1 MTRAP
6 VAADSEMGPD
16 ILRLCHTCRTVRP
29 IRAKH
34 CRSVSTDGIYIDI
47 YIICNFSR
55 ICDRCVAQFDHH
67 CPYIYNCVGLRN
79 RSAIASLHVC
89 IYPLPASTLLQ
100 GLVPGVHSLRG
111 RQLLH
116 HYLLRLLLHRR
127 GGLEALIHHRTY
139 RGPRLLRPWLAALRI
154 YGEKIVYIM

>member
-79 RSAIASLHVC
+79 RSAIASLHLSSTC
-89 IYPLPASTLLQ
+89 IYTSAGAGSWCSLSPWPSTAPSLSSSPATAS
-100 GLVPGVHSLRG
+100 PWRA
-111 RQLLH
+111 
-116 HYLLRLLLHRR
+116 
-127 GGLEALIHHRTY
+127 GGSYTSSDLS
-139 RGPRLLRPWLAALRI
+139 RPSSSAALAGCSPDLR
-154 YGEKIVYIM
+154 

>member
-1 MTRAP
+1 MTAALRSLITTAP
-6 VAADSEMGPD
+6 TS
-16 ILRLCHTCRTVRP
+16 TTV
-29 IRAKH
+29 
-34 CRSVSTDGIYIDI
+34 
-47 YIICNFSR
+47 
-55 ICDRCVAQFDHH
+55 
-67 CPYIYNCVGLRN
+67 L
-79 RSAIASLHVC
+79 ASGTGQQLHLC

-116 HYLLRLLLHRR
+116 HHLLRLLLHRR

-154 YGEKIVYIM
+154 YGEKIFYIM

>member
-79 RSAIASLHVC
+79 RSAIASLHLC
-89 IYPLPASTLLQ
+89 IYPPPAST
-100 GLVPGVHSLRG
+100 GAGSWCSLSPWPSTAPSLSSSPATASRW
-111 RQLLH
+111 RA
-116 HYLLRLLLHRR
+116 
-127 GGLEALIHHRTY
+127 GGSYTSSDLS
-139 RGPRLLRPWLAALRI
+139 RPSSSVASAGCSPDSR
-154 YGEKIVYIM
+154 